1 MVATRRWHL
10 TFPEEQV
17 QQPLVYRLVADHG
30 LVINIRRADVDA
42 KVGWMILEVQ
52 GSQEA
57 LDAGRAYLSE
67 AGVTVTDPSG
77 DVLQG

>member
-1 MVATRRWHL
+1 MATQRWHL

-30 LVINIRRADVDA
+30 LVINIRRADVDSE
-42 KVGWMILEVQ
+42 VGWMILEVE
-52 GSQEA
+52 GPEPA
-57 LDAGRAYLSE
+57 LDAGRAYLV
-67 AGVTVTDPSG
+67 ATGVTVADPTG

>member
-1 MVATRRWHL
+1 MATQRWHL

-30 LVINIRRADVDA
+30 LVINIRRADVDSE
-42 KVGWMILEVQ
+42 VGWMILEVE
-52 GSQEA
+52 GSEA
-57 LDAGRAYLSE
+57 ALEAGRGYLIA
-67 AGVTVTDPSG
+67 AGVTVADPTG